1 MGVLLWGKRERRAI
15 PPTGPVQ
22 SPAGETGGNIH
33 GKTFLAHGEP
43 LEILNFQSILTVNTK
58 NLNRNNNY

>member
-1 MGVLLWGKRERRAI
+1 MGVFLWGKRGRDVI
-15 PPTGPVQ
+15 PPTDPVH
-22 SPAGETGGNIH
+22 SPDGETGGNIP
-33 GKTFLAHGEP
+33 GKTCLAHGEP